1 MDPDAGRIM
10 FEVYREPAFDRR
22 YRTVYFTELD
32 EAHRD
37 EAIDAAFAGEHFFD
51 GFIKAADAEAAKRLL
66 ESFVGR
72 LNAGADDTAEELAGL
87 LATFLCD

>member
-1 MDPDAGRIM
+1 MAADGGKIM

-22 YRTVYFTELD
+22 YRAVYFTELD
-32 EAHRD
+32 EAQRD

-51 GFIKAADAEAAKRLL
+51 GFIKAADGEAAKRLL
-66 ESFVGR
+66 ESFVDR
-72 LNAGADDTAEELAGL
+72 LNAGADCTAEELAGL